1 MKSQSADWRRLRI
14 MFVKQIDMIEALRL
28 AAVGLPGLSR

>member
-28 AAVGLPGLSR
+28 AAEGSDTVL